1 MYSPSLFLFLSIN
14 PTNIDF
20 FLLTQGGGRSL
31 REDEEAFLR
40 EERLKDDLDL
50 SRRQKLELEAAL
62 LDRDARAIESKFDL
76 GMSFRCCDIVA

>member
-1 MYSPSLFLFLSIN
+1 M
-14 PTNIDF
+14 
-20 FLLTQGGGRSL
+20 
-31 REDEEAFLR
+31 R

-76 GMSFRCCDIVA
+76 GMLVCLFPLRLYVMISSCWDFRIEASHKSPLNEA

>member
-1 MYSPSLFLFLSIN
+1 MR
-14 PTNIDF
+14 D
-20 FLLTQGGGRSL
+20 
-31 REDEEAFLR
+31 DEEAFLR

-76 GMSFRCCDIVA
+76 GESFLRVIAYYFLLVYMSF